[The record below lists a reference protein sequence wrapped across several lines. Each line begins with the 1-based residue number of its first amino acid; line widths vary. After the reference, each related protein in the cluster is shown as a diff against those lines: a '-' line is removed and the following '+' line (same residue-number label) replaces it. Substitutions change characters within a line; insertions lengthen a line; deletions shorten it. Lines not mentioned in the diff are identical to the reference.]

1 MRRGTTGTS
10 PQHRIKSS
18 IRYMDNL
25 RISDD
30 RALKVAGAHPGRP
43 HASRFVV
50 CLNYRNRGKPVY
62 HKPPALIGPHV
73 STISEPTPEKGR
85 RTQNR
90 RREDIQQVE

>member
-73 STISEPTPEKGR
+73 STISEPTLK
-85 RTQNR
+85 
-90 RREDIQQVE
+90 REEITKQEA